1 MLFRS
6 LSAFTDTL
14 VFPDTPVVVP
24 MIFFTILIIWSLK
37 AGIEVLGRWSEFFIW
52 TVVILFLIITVLLIP
67 EMNINRLKPILNNG
81 LSPLLKGAFSSF
93 TFPFGETVVFT
104 MVFSNI
110 SKTKNYNKT
119 FISGLLI
126 GGGIISLATLRNI
139 LVLGRETIYRT
150 YFPSTMTVSLV
161 HLGNIVQRLEISVV
175 IVFLICVF
183 VKVSICVFAVCN
195 GISKVFG
202 FDDYKFIATPV
213 SLLMLSFS
221 FVIYKSTMEMSEW
234 AFDIYPYYSFIFEV
248 ILPLVIFIVA
258 EIKSRGSKTRISTK

>member
-1 MLFRS
+1 
-6 LSAFTDTL
+6 
-14 VFPDTPVVVP
+14 
-24 MIFFTILIIWSLK
+24 
-37 AGIEVLGRWSEFFIW
+37 
-52 TVVILFLIITVLLIP
+52 
-67 EMNINRLKPILNNG
+67 
-81 LSPLLKGAFSSF
+81 
-93 TFPFGETVVFT
+93 
-104 MVFSNI
+104 
-110 SKTKNYNKT
+110 
-119 FISGLLI
+119 
-126 GGGIISLATLRNI
+126 
-139 LVLGRETIYRT
+139 
-150 YFPSTMTVSLV
+150 MTVSLV